1 MGASKIKQSDAELEP
16 GDAVSHA
23 EALDRTLGVVAFDLS
38 GTVLSTNQLFLD
50 WVGYGTG
57 ELVGQP
63 FATLCDLAEVVDDE
77 EQDLW
82 MRLAMGKAEDGVFKH
97 LHKDGSAVWLH
108 ANFAPMP
115 GADDTP
121 EKVICFLH
129 PAEAPGDTGQAS
141 APQGTVDKET
151 LRKITGF
158 ERSSAAMMMVDRDFI
173 VTDINAS
180 TEELMARS
188 AEVFAEVWPGFDPAN
203 IIGTCIDQF
212 HKDPAHQR
220 KLLSDPSNLPWK
232 TDITIGDFKFA
243 LNVDGIFD
251 ENGDYIGNLLE
262 WDDVTEA
269 RLNTGVLDAI
279 DKAQASAEF
288 TPDGKVTAAND
299 NMVTLTGYTADE
311 LIGQS
316 HDVLAAA
323 HWSGE
328 ETSEA
333 FWKALAKGETREGQ
347 FHLERKD
354 GSDLWVQAT
363 YNPIVDG
370 NGVVFKVVS
379 FATDITTQK
388 QAELR
393 NLRKTT
399 GFENSSSAMMVV
411 DRDFI
416 VTDINNA
423 TTELMARS
431 ADAFAEVWPDFD
443 PKNIIGTC
451 IDQFHKKPAHQRKLL
466 SDPSNLPW
474 KTDITIGD
482 FKFALNVGGVF
493 DENGEYVG
501 NMLEWA
507 DVTEARLN
515 AGVISA
521 IDRAQARIE
530 FLPDGTITGA
540 NDLMLE
546 ATGYSL
552 DEVVGQKHA
561 IFCSDAYSKSDEY
574 KAFWKSL
581 ASGEFKE
588 GEFERYRK
596 DGTALWLQ
604 ATYNPIFDGNG
615 DVFKVVKFATDVTE
629 QVELREVARRL
640 SLVANETDNS
650 VIITGVDGLIEYV
663 NPGFEKMTGFKQSE
677 VIGKKPGDILQGRLT
692 DPETRARIREALT
705 KGEPFMEEIIN
716 HHKDGT
722 PYWIS
727 LVINPVFGA
736 DGKVERFVSVQA
748 NITETKREQ
757 LAFNN
762 QLKAIDVAQAIIQFE
777 PDGTIVTANENFC
790 AATGY
795 DLSEIKGKHH
805 RMFCDPE
812 YTSSPDYAAF
822 WENLRAGEFNSGKF
836 QRFDKKGND
845 LWLRAI
851 YSPIFDEEGKVVK
864 VVKFAS
870 NITAEVELEK
880 EVSRIVSEFA
890 ATTDSIS
897 QQAQTVASGAQT
909 LGCTTEE
916 ISASIEELSA
926 SIDSIA
932 QNSTTSDGIAQKT
945 KGEADLG
952 AKAIERSIEA
962 MDLINASSEEISEIV
977 KVISEIANQ
986 TNLLAFNAAIEAAR
1000 AGEHGLGFSVVADEV
1015 RKLAERSSQATKEI
1029 SKLINETVKRVTMG
1043 SEVSREAGAA
1053 FTKIV
1058 SGISETT
1065 DSIAE
1070 ISVAA
1075 TEQQTA
1081 ARDVSEAIQSIVDA
1095 SEQSVEASDAIA
1107 TATEALSAG
1116 AKELKTEV
1124 AKLGA

>member
-1 MGASKIKQSDAELEP
+1 MGATEKKLSGAEHEISDAQ
-16 GDAVSHA
+16 SHL
-23 EALDRTLGVVAFDLS
+23 EALGRTHGIVEFDLN
-38 GTVLSTNQLFLD
+38 GTILSANQMFLD
-50 WVGYGTG
+50 WLGYSDDA
-57 ELVGQP
+57 LVGEP
-63 FATLCDLAEVVDDE
+63 FKTICAASGASADE
-77 EQDLW
+77 ASDLW
-82 MRLAMGKAEDGVFKH
+82 MRLAMGSTEDGVFKH
-97 LHKDGSAVWLH
+97 LHKDGSPVWLH
-108 ANFAPMP
+108 ATFAPVP
-115 GADDTP
+115 GPDDKP
-121 EKVICFLH
+121 AKVVSFLR
-129 PAEAPGDTGQAS
+129 AA
-141 APQGTVDKET
+141 APQGDADQVT

-173 VTDINAS
+173 VTDVNAS
-180 TEELMARS
+180 TKELMARS
-188 AEVFAEVWPGFDPAN
+188 AEVFAEVWPDFDPAN
-203 IIGTCIDQF
+203 IIGTCIDRF
-212 HKDPAHQR
+212 HKNPAHQR
-220 KLLSDPSNLPWK
+220 ELLSDPSNLPWK
-232 TDITIGDFKFA
+232 TDITIGEFKFA

-251 ENGDYIGNLLE
+251 ENGDYVGNLLE

-269 RLNTGVLDAI
+269 RLNTGILEAI
-279 DKAQASAEF
+279 DRAQASAEF
-288 TPDGKVTAAND
+288 TTDGTITAANE
-299 NMVTLTGYTADE
+299 NMVKLTGYKRDE
-311 LIGQS
+311 LIGAG
-316 HDVLAAA
+316 HDILAGA
-323 HWSGE
+323 HWSGD
-328 ETSEA
+328 ETHEV
-333 FWKALAKGETREGQ
+333 FWDALAKGETRDGQ
-347 FHLERKD
+347 FRLERKD
-354 GSDLWVQAT
+354 GGDLWVQAT

-370 NGVVFKVVS
+370 NGAVFKIVC

-388 QAELR
+388 QAEMR

-399 GFENSSSAMMVV
+399 GYENSSSAMMVV

-416 VTDINNA
+416 VTDINKS

-451 IDQFHKKPAHQRKLL
+451 IDRFHKNPAHQRKLL

-493 DENGEYVG
+493 DETGEYVG

-515 AGVISA
+515 AGVLAA
-521 IDRAQARIE
+521 IDSAQASVEYR
-530 FLPDGTITGA
+530 LDGTITGA
-540 NDLMLE
+540 NANMLE
-546 ATGYSL
+546 LTGYSL
-552 DEVVGQKHA
+552 RDIEGKTDA
-561 IFCSDAYSKSDEY
+561 IFTGDTFAESEAY
-574 KAFWKSL
+574 KAFWAAL
-581 ASGEFKE
+581 AEGKVQSGEFK
-588 GEFERYRK
+588 RYRA
-596 DGTALWLQ
+596 DGSVIWLQ
-604 ATYNPIFDGNG
+604 AAYNPIFDGNG
-615 DVFKVVKFATDVTE
+615 DIFKVVQFATDVTQ
-629 QVELREVARRL
+629 QVELREVAERL

-650 VIITGVDGLIEYV
+650 VIITDAEGRIEYV
-663 NPGFEKMTGFKQSE
+663 NPGFEKLTGYRQADCL
-677 VIGKKPGDILQGRLT
+677 GKRPGDILQGKLT
-692 DPETRARIREALT
+692 DPETRARIRDKL
-705 KGEPFMEEIIN
+705 KKQEPFMDEIIN
-716 HHKDGT
+716 YNKDGT

-727 LVINPVFGA
+727 LAINPVFGK
-736 DGKVERFVSVQA
+736 DGKLERFVAIQA

-757 LAFNN
+757 LAFNG
-762 QLKAIDVAQAIIQFE
+762 QLKAIHLAQAVIEFE
-777 PDGTIVTANENFC
+777 PDGTIVNANENFC
-790 AATGY
+790 GATGY
-795 DLSEIKGKHH
+795 NLNEIVGKHH
-805 RMFCDPE
+805 RMFCDPD
-812 YTSSPDYAAF
+812 YVSSADYAAF
-822 WENLRAGEFNSGKF
+822 WEDLRAGEFNSGKF
-836 QRFDKKGND
+836 KRVDKAGKE
-845 LWLRAI
+845 LWLRAT

-864 VVKFAS
+864 VVKFAN
-870 NITAEVELEK
+870 NITQEVELEK

-890 ATTDSIS
+890 KTTDSIS
-897 QQAQTVASGAQT
+897 QQAQTVATGAQT

-932 QNSTTSDGIAQKT
+932 QNSATSDGIAQKT
-945 KGEADLG
+945 KEEADLG

-1095 SEQSVEASDAIA
+1095 SEQSVVASDAIA
-1107 TATEALSAG
+1107 SATEALSGG
-1116 AKELKTEV
+1116 AQELKTEV
-1124 AKLGA
+1124 SKLGA